1 MHDTWGGSFRAQL
14 IGLNIK
20 TASSG
25 LFFPPSRVAFPLL
38 LKQFF
43 FFLPYL
49 LQAMFPVIDLDL
61 ERVLKNKSKTNK
73 RFADL

>member
-25 LFFPPSRVAFPLL
+25 LFFPPLLELLFPS
-38 LKQFF
+38 FESN
-43 FFLPYL
+43 FLPYL

-61 ERVLKNKSKTNK
+61 ERVLKNKSKT
-73 RFADL
+73 